1 MVKLESPK
9 IFNLL
14 TTNQGHN
21 NICKYIY
28 IYLQY
33 IIPALIHISHQRKL
47 SRGDGPIVLVLSPT
61 RELAQQ
67 IQTVCEDF
75 GDAFG
80 VSSTCLFGGAPKGG
94 QVCLNKLF
102 SIPII

>member
-1 MVKLESPK
+1 MYELDHNVNVYNS
-9 IFNLL
+9 IFW
-14 TTNQGHN
+14 
-21 NICKYIY
+21 
-28 IYLQY
+28 QY
-33 IIPALIHISHQRKL
+33 IVPALIHISHQRKL

-67 IQTVCEDF
+67 IQTVCDDF

-94 QVCLNKLF
+94 QVCWNTEL
-102 SIPII
+102 S

>member
-1 MVKLESPK
+1 
-9 IFNLL
+9 
-14 TTNQGHN
+14 
-21 NICKYIY
+21 
-28 IYLQY
+28 
-33 IIPALIHISHQRKL
+33 LIHISHQRKL

-67 IQTVCEDF
+67 IQTVCDDF

-94 QVCLNKLF
+94 QVSKKKSFYLQKCYSYLTLNVLF
-102 SIPII
+102 RQLT

>member
-1 MVKLESPK
+1 M
-9 IFNLL
+9 
-14 TTNQGHN
+14 
-21 NICKYIY
+21 
-28 IYLQY
+28 
-33 IIPALIHISHQRKL
+33 IHISHQRKL

-67 IQTVCEDF
+67 IQTVCDDF

-94 QVCLNKLF
+94 QVMKHFLIFFHLYFKYLF
-102 SIPII
+102 L

>member
-1 MVKLESPK
+1 M
-9 IFNLL
+9 
-14 TTNQGHN
+14 
-21 NICKYIY
+21 
-28 IYLQY
+28 
-33 IIPALIHISHQRKL
+33 IHISHQRKL

-67 IQTVCEDF
+67 IQTVCDDF

-94 QVCLNKLF
+94 QVCKKKKSTFYLYHF
-102 SIPII
+102 SNFIIKSTL

>member
-1 MVKLESPK
+1 M
-9 IFNLL
+9 
-14 TTNQGHN
+14 
-21 NICKYIY
+21 
-28 IYLQY
+28 
-33 IIPALIHISHQRKL
+33 

-67 IQTVCEDF
+67 IQTVCDDF

-94 QVCLNKLF
+94 QVC
-102 SIPII
+102 

>member
-1 MVKLESPK
+1 MYLIET
-9 IFNLL
+9 FYEY
-14 TTNQGHN
+14 TNVGFVFH
-21 NICKYIY
+21 IS
-28 IYLQY
+28 QY

-67 IQTVCEDF
+67 IQTVCDDF

-80 VSSTCLFGGAPKGG
+80 VSSTCLFGGAPKSG
-94 QVCLNKLF
+94 QV
-102 SIPII
+102 